1 MTTTMTREKVTQLKI
16 TICAVV
22 AIFLQSVTL
31 QKKRRKQKRNVK
43 SFLKLTTD
51 WSHWNK
57 IITCLVLI
65 GLRTDLRHRCSHCME
80 VWAPVQE
87 NRIVCTR
94 HKHFSSFRFY
104 ISLLSWK
111 AHFMNVSLMNE
122 IAIYWHW
129 AISSWCWCSICFIRV
144 FSFCWYAEKKETQLA
159 RCIRKRFFF
168 LYITI
173 TDSAKHRHCQHLG
186 PLLKSDF

>member
-87 NRIVCTR
+87 NCIVCTR
-94 HKHFSSFRFY
+94 HKHFFKLLLLHILIVMKSTFY
-104 ISLLSWK
+104 ERVVDEWDCNILTLSYQ
-111 AHFMNVSLMNE
+111 FLMLMFNLF
-122 IAIYWHW
+122 H
-129 AISSWCWCSICFIRV
+129 S
-144 FSFCWYAEKKETQLA
+144 
-159 RCIRKRFFF
+159 RFFVLLVRGKERDTTGAMHKEKVF
-168 LYITI
+168 FSLHNNYRFRKTPSL
-173 TDSAKHRHCQHLG
+173 SAPWTSFKVW
-186 PLLKSDF
+186 F

>member
-65 GLRTDLRHRCSHCME
+65 GLRTDLRHRCSHCMDA
-80 VWAPVQE
+80 WAPVQE

-94 HKHFSSFRFY
+94 PKHFSSFRFY
-104 ISLLSWK
+104 ISLFSWK

-129 AISSWCWCSICFIRV
+129 AISSWCCCSICFISV
-144 FSFCWYAEKKETQLA
+144 FEFCWYGKERDTTGVVHKEKVFFSLHNNY
-159 RCIRKRFFF
+159 RFRKTTS
-168 LYITI
+168 L
-173 TDSAKHRHCQHLG
+173 SAPWTSFKVW
-186 PLLKSDF
+186 F